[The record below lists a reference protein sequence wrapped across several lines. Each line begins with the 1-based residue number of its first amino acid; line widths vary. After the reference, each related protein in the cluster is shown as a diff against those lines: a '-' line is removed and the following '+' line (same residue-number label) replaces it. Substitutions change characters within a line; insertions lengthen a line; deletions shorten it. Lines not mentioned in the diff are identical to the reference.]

1 MGLKKIHAP
10 APLDQ
15 AIKTLEDAIETL
27 DDMIDQMQKNQALL
41 RSWLEPGKEIG
52 WMEENNDKKN

>member
-1 MGLKKIHAP
+1 MKKIYEK

-15 AIKTLEDAIETL
+15 AIETLQDAIDTL
-27 DDMIDQMQKNQALL
+27 DDMIADMQKNQALL

-52 WMEENNDKKN
+52 WVDEKN

>member
-1 MGLKKIHAP
+1 MKKIHEP

-15 AIKTLEDAIETL
+15 AIKTLQDAIDTL
-27 DDMIDQMQKNQALL
+27 DEMIDTMQSSAATL

-52 WMEENNDKKN
+52 WVDENN

>member
-1 MGLKKIHAP
+1 MKPIKEP

-15 AIKTLEDAIETL
+15 AIKSLSDAIETL
-27 DDMIDQMQKNQALL
+27 DEMIETMQSSAATL

-52 WMEENNDKKN
+52 WVDENK

>member
-1 MGLKKIHAP
+1 MGLKKINEP

-15 AIKTLEDAIETL
+15 AIETLQDAIDTL
-27 DDMIDQMQKNQALL
+27 DDMIEQMQKNQALL

-52 WMEENNDKKN
+52 WMEDARE

>member
-1 MGLKKIHAP
+1 MKKIHSP

-52 WMEENNDKKN
+52 WMDENTKN

>member
-1 MGLKKIHAP
+1 MKKIHEP

-15 AIKTLEDAIETL
+15 AIETLQGAIETL
-27 DDMIDQMQKNQALL
+27 DDMIADMQKNQALL

-52 WMEENNDKKN
+52 WVEDASNKN

>member
-1 MGLKKIHAP
+1 MGLKKIHEP

-15 AIKTLEDAIETL
+15 AIETLQDAIDTL
-27 DDMIDQMQKNQALL
+27 DDMIEQMQKNQALL

-52 WMEENNDKKN
+52 WVEDATEN

>member
-1 MGLKKIHAP
+1 MKPIKEP

-15 AIKTLEDAIETL
+15 AIKSLSEAIKTLDEMIET
-27 DDMIDQMQKNQALL
+27 MQSSAATL

-52 WMEENNDKKN
+52 WVDENK

>member
-1 MGLKKIHAP
+1 MRKIYEK

-15 AIKTLEDAIETL
+15 AIETLQGAIETL
-27 DDMIDQMQKNQALL
+27 DDMIETMQKNQALL

-52 WMEENNDKKN
+52 WVDENSKN

>member
-1 MGLKKIHAP
+1 MKPIKEP

-15 AIKTLEDAIETL
+15 AIQALSDAIETL
-27 DDMIDQMQKNQALL
+27 DEMIETMQNNAATL

-52 WMEENNDKKN
+52 WVEENE

>member
-1 MGLKKIHAP
+1 MKKIYEP

-15 AIKTLEDAIETL
+15 AIKTLEDAIKTL
-27 DDMIDQMQKNQALL
+27 DDMIENMQKNQALL

-52 WMEENNDKKN
+52 WVDENR

>member
-1 MGLKKIHAP
+1 MKKIYEK

-15 AIKTLEDAIETL
+15 AIETLQGAIETL
-27 DDMIDQMQKNQALL
+27 DDMIDTMQKNQALL

-52 WMEENNDKKN
+52 WVDENTKN

>member
-1 MGLKKIHAP
+1 MRKIHDP

-27 DDMIDQMQKNQALL
+27 DEMIDTMQKNQALL

-52 WMEENNDKKN
+52 WIEDASNKN

>member
-1 MGLKKIHAP
+1 MKKINEP

-15 AIKTLEDAIETL
+15 AIKTLSEAIETL
-27 DDMIDQMQKNQALL
+27 DEMIETMQAGAATL

-52 WMEENNDKKN
+52 WIDENK

>member
-1 MGLKKIHAP
+1 MRKIQDP

-15 AIKTLEDAIETL
+15 AIKTLENAIETL
-27 DDMIDQMQKNQALL
+27 DDMIDTMQKNQALL

-52 WMEENNDKKN
+52 WVDENTKK

>member
-1 MGLKKIHAP
+1 MKKIYDK

-15 AIKTLEDAIETL
+15 AIKTLSDAIETL
-27 DDMIDQMQKNQALL
+27 DEMIEDMQKNQALL

-52 WMEENNDKKN
+52 WVDDNKS